1 MVDAFETDDVV
12 YQPQSKIDYSILTMS
27 WRKLVFFDDVFL
39 NMQGMNIGLADSV
52 VTQYEYQLLE
62 EYFDGEKTPLE
73 TGLTVGAMS
82 QMWVFALYE
91 LLRQWRERNFK
102 FKKWFVNG
110 GIDDKIKQF
119 SKSDN
124 LNLAQNIRVH
134 QLEEYSKSHETRQ
147 KLDKQWTLI
156 ESLYRTVELYRIN
169 LAKHCAP
176 GKDNLLPSAPG
187 YGRINMLCGAM
198 DYELINKDGSYY
210 VLNRRDIADGLRK
223 VFSQI

>member
-1 MVDAFETDDVV
+1 MIDAFKTDDVV
-12 YQPQSKIDYSILTMS
+12 YQHQSKIDYSILRMS
-27 WRKLVFFDDVFL
+27 WMKLVFFDDVFL

-62 EYFDGEKTPLE
+62 EYFEREKTPIE
-73 TGLTVGAMS
+73 TVLTVGALS

-91 LLRQWRERNFK
+91 LLRQWRDRK
-102 FKKWFVNG
+102 YQFKKWFDNG
-110 GIDDKIKQF
+110 GIDDKVQQF
-119 SKSDN
+119 SKGDD
-124 LNLAQNIRVH
+124 LNLAQNIRSH
-134 QLEEYSKSHETRQ
+134 QLKQYRNSHKIRQ
-147 KLDKQWTLI
+147 ELDKQWEVFKPIYSTI
-156 ESLYRTVELYRIN
+156 ELYRMN

-176 GKDNLLPSAPG
+176 GKDNLLPSTPG